1 MPSKGRDWRSTRLR
15 MAMPADS
22 VPRIPLRVSQGTV
35 VASIQVDVDPDVLS
49 QLQDDLL
56 ETVQVSGATG
66 VIIDLSALGIL
77 DPGDL
82 DELRATIDMAALLG
96 ARTVLAG
103 MRPGMISALMDL
115 NANVDGLDAAL
126 TLDNAFDR
134 LKEIENL
141 DGRDPWPWDDEN
153 SDY

>member
-1 MPSKGRDWRSTRLR
+1 MPDE
-15 MAMPADS
+15 S

-35 VASIQVDVDPDVLS
+35 VASIQVDVDSDVLS

-56 ETVQVSGATG
+56 EAVQVSGATG

-82 DELRATIDMAALLG
+82 DQLRAAIDMVALLG

-115 NANVDGLDAAL
+115 NANVDGLNAAL
-126 TLDNAFDR
+126 TLDDAFER
-134 LKEIENL
+134 LEELRELERKA
-141 DGRDPWPWDDEN
+141 PWALDDEN

>member
-1 MPSKGRDWRSTRLR
+1 
-15 MAMPADS
+15 MPADS

-115 NANVDGLDAAL
+115 NANVDGLDAAADEL
-126 TLDNAFDR
+126 NAL
-134 LKEIENL
+134 LK
-141 DGRDPWPWDDEN
+141 
-153 SDY
+153 

>member
-1 MPSKGRDWRSTRLR
+1 
-15 MAMPADS
+15 MPAES

-56 ETVQVSGATG
+56 EAVQGSGATG

-82 DELRATIDMAALLG
+82 DEIRSTIDMVALLG

-115 NANVDGLDAAL
+115 NANVDGLEAAL
-126 TLDNAFDR
+126 TLDDAFQR
-134 LKEIENL
+134 LGELKDLEGG
-141 DGRDPWPWDDEN
+141 DAWAWDDEN
-153 SDY
+153 PDY

>member
-1 MPSKGRDWRSTRLR
+1 MPD
-15 MAMPADS
+15 DS
-22 VPRIPLRVSQGTV
+22 VSRIPLRVSQGTV
-35 VASIQVDVDPDVLS
+35 VASIQVDVDSDVLS

-56 ETVQVSGATG
+56 EAVQVSGATG

-82 DELRATIDMAALLG
+82 DQLRAAIDMVALLG
-96 ARTVLAG
+96 GRTVLAG

-115 NANVDGLDAAL
+115 NANVDGLNAAL
-126 TLDNAFDR
+126 TLDDAFER
-134 LKEIENL
+134 LEELRELERKA
-141 DGRDPWPWDDEN
+141 PWALDDEN

>member
-1 MPSKGRDWRSTRLR
+1 MPD
-15 MAMPADS
+15 DS
-22 VPRIPLRVSQGTV
+22 VSRIPLRVSQGTV
-35 VASIQVDVDPDVLS
+35 VASIQVDVDSDVLS

-56 ETVQVSGATG
+56 EAVQVSGATG

-82 DELRATIDMAALLG
+82 DQLRAAIDMVALLG

-115 NANVDGLDAAL
+115 NANVDGLNAAL
-126 TLDNAFDR
+126 TLDAAFER
-134 LKEIENL
+134 LEELRELERKA
-141 DGRDPWPWDDEN
+141 PWALDDEN
-153 SDY
+153 PDY

>member
-1 MPSKGRDWRSTRLR
+1 
-15 MAMPADS
+15 MPADS
-22 VPRIPLRVSQGTV
+22 IPRIPLRVSQGTV

-56 ETVQVSGATG
+56 QAVQVSGATG

-82 DELRATIDMAALLG
+82 DELRATIDMVALLG

-126 TLDNAFDR
+126 TLDDAFDR
-134 LKEIENL
+134 LKEL
-141 DGRDPWPWDDEN
+141 QQLKGGDPWASDDEN
-153 SDY
+153 PYY

>member
-1 MPSKGRDWRSTRLR
+1 
-15 MAMPADS
+15 
-22 VPRIPLRVSQGTV
+22 
-35 VASIQVDVDPDVLS
+35 
-49 QLQDDLL
+49 
-56 ETVQVSGATG
+56 

-96 ARTVLAG
+96 AKTVLAG

-134 LKEIENL
+134 LKELENF
-141 DGRDPWPWDDEN
+141 DGGDPWPWDDEN

>member
-1 MPSKGRDWRSTRLR
+1 
-15 MAMPADS
+15 MPADS

-56 ETVQVSGATG
+56 EAVQGSGATG

-82 DELRATIDMAALLG
+82 DEIRSTIDMVALLG

-115 NANVDGLDAAL
+115 NANVDGLEAAL
-126 TLDNAFDR
+126 TLDDAFQR
-134 LKEIENL
+134 LGELKDLEGG
-141 DGRDPWPWDDEN
+141 DAWAWDDEN
-153 SDY
+153 PDY

>member
-1 MPSKGRDWRSTRLR
+1 
-15 MAMPADS
+15 MPADS
-22 VPRIPLRVSQGTV
+22 IPRSPLRVSQGTV

-56 ETVQVSGATG
+56 QAVQVSGATG

-82 DELRATIDMAALLG
+82 DELRATIDMVALLG

-126 TLDNAFDR
+126 TLDDAFDR
-134 LKEIENL
+134 LKEL
-141 DGRDPWPWDDEN
+141 QQLKGGDPWASDDEN
-153 SDY
+153 PYY

>member
-1 MPSKGRDWRSTRLR
+1 
-15 MAMPADS
+15 MPADS

-35 VASIQVDVDPDVLS
+35 VASIQVDVDSDVLS

-56 ETVQVSGATG
+56 EAVQVSGATG

-82 DELRATIDMAALLG
+82 DQLRAAIDMVALLG

-115 NANVDGLDAAL
+115 NANVDGLNAAL
-126 TLDNAFDR
+126 TLDDAFERLEKLRELERNA
-134 LKEIENL
+134 
-141 DGRDPWPWDDEN
+141 PWAMDDEN
-153 SDY
+153 PDY

>member
-1 MPSKGRDWRSTRLR
+1 MPDE
-15 MAMPADS
+15 S
-22 VPRIPLRVSQGTV
+22 VPRIPLRVSQGTI

-56 ETVQVSGATG
+56 EAVQVSGATG

-82 DELRATIDMAALLG
+82 DQLRAAIDMVALLG

-115 NANVDGLDAAL
+115 NANVDGLNAAL
-126 TLDNAFDR
+126 TLDNAFER
-134 LKEIENL
+134 LEELRELERKA
-141 DGRDPWPWDDEN
+141 PWALEDEN
-153 SDY
+153 PDY